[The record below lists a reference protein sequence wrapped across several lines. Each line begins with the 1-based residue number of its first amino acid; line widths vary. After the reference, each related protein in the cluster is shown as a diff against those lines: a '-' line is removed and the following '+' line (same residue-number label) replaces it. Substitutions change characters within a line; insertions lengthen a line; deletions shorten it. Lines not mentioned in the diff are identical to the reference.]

1 MKKGNVY
8 LAIFGMIFSFQNAV
22 AQGCSDA
29 GFCSVGNTFKEAAT
43 AETKNSFEIGA
54 IYGVGEQDVKNYSQY
69 LIYTR
74 NFSQRFGMS
83 TKITMAEAH
92 GSFGT
97 RGNLGDIFVTGNY
110 NFTTS
115 ENETLKW
122 SALLGLK
129 IPLTQAN
136 DKINNVSLP
145 MPYQSSL
152 GTFDIISGVSL
163 VNTHW
168 DFNLAYQIPLNN
180 NKNSYVKEFSPSA
193 DFVSTNFFE
202 RKSDGLF
209 RAMYKLKTPNQ
220 KFSIKPNLLFIYH
233 FGNDSFQNI
242 FGNREE
248 IENSKGLTL
257 NGNLLVNYKL
267 SQNSFLESSI
277 AAPFVVRENR
287 PDGLTRAFTF
297 GLSYK
302 RNF

>member
-1 MKKGNVY
+1 MKKIKV
-8 LAIFGMIFSFQNAV
+8 LLSTFLICLISHTTV

-29 GFCSVGNTFKEAAT
+29 GFCSIGNTFKEST
-43 AETKNSFEIGA
+43 SDIKNSVEFGA
-54 IYGVGEQDVKNYSQY
+54 IYGIGEGDVKNYSQY

-74 NFSQRFGMS
+74 NFSQRFGLS

-97 RGNLGDIFVTGNY
+97 RGNLGDVFITGNY
-110 NFTTS
+110 NLNTP
-115 ENETLKW
+115 EDGKLKW
-122 SALLGLK
+122 SALLGVK
-129 IPLTQAN
+129 IPLTQSN

-152 GTFDIISGVSL
+152 GTFDILSGVTIA
-163 VNTHW
+163 NTNW
-168 DFNLAYQIPLNN
+168 DFNVAYQIPLND

-193 DFVSTNFFE
+193 DFVSTNFFK

-209 RAMYKLKTPNQ
+209 RAMYKLKTANQ
-220 KFSIKPNLLFIYH
+220 KFSFKPNLLFIYH
-233 FGNDSFQNI
+233 FGNDSYQNI
-242 FGNREE
+242 FGTRQE

-257 NGNLLVNYKL
+257 NGNLIVVYKL
-267 SQNSFLESSI
+267 SKNAYLESSI
-277 AAPFVVRENR
+277 AAPFVVREVR

-302 RNF
+302 KGF